1 MRKGLF
7 GFITAKNHFL
17 SLILPRMKHVDYILV
32 GLGIAGLCFAETL
45 LQQGK
50 TFLVIEDGEK
60 GATTTSGGVL
70 NPTVLKR
77 FTAAWNAQQFFDKAI
92 PFYDAIA
99 ERLEKQVLNPIGI
112 QRIINSIEEQNDWVV
127 ASDKKELTAFLS
139 SEIQKNTNPSVKAGL
154 GLGNVKGGALLHP
167 AELIERYRAYL
178 QQNKL
183 LVSEN
188 FDYDSLET
196 AETTNTY
203 KKYTAEQIVF
213 AQGAKVRENP
223 FFNLSVSPEGS
234 RVFVGNKGEY
244 VIFKAPNL
252 QLTTILKGPV
262 MIIPLGNDLYKVG
275 ASYGRDDFSEGTTNK
290 AKEEIVSK
298 LKKMISCNFEVVDQ
312 VSGIRPTVKDRKPLL
327 GNFLDHPKLY
337 FLSGLGTRGL
347 SMAPLLSEWLYDY
360 IEKNE
365 ELPREVDLKRFL

>member
-1 MRKGLF
+1 
-7 GFITAKNHFL
+7 
-17 SLILPRMKHVDYILV
+17 MKHVDYILV

-45 LQQGK
+45 LRQGK
-50 TFLVIEDGEK
+50 NFLVIEDGEK
-60 GATTTSGGVL
+60 EATTASGGVL

-92 PFYDAIA
+92 PFYDAIG

-112 QRIINSIEEQNDWVV
+112 QRIFNSIEEQNDWVV
-127 ASDKKELTAFLS
+127 ASDKKQLTAFLS
-139 SEIQKNTNPSVKAGL
+139 SEIQKNTNESVKATL

-167 AELIERYRAYL
+167 AELIERYRMYL
-178 QQNKL
+178 QQNEL

-188 FDYDSLET
+188 FDYDALET

-290 AKEEIVSK
+290 AREEIVSK